1 MSSAWKWKFWA
12 AVVFTLGG
20 VWYLVPNFVQ
30 PTDSAWYSK
39 FVPDTKVQLGLDLQ
53 GGIQMT
59 LGVDLNR
66 ALLHESERYVR
77 DLHEFLPKE
86 SISVAKI
93 DRDYDST
100 EIRVFLQNEADF
112 EKFENYIKTQF
123 TVLEIVSSDAKN
135 KEFVLNISRDHI
147 TGMEQQTIQ
156 QALETLRNRLDEF
169 GVAEPSIQAKGK
181 DKIIVQLP
189 GLADP
194 SRAKEILAQ
203 TAQLEFMIVDDR
215 SVSQLDLEKM
225 VDGLTHES
233 KTPLTIDEL
242 NQQLKGKIPA
252 GTKVLFEERIDP
264 TTKEVLKSPYLL
276 IVGERISG
284 DLLEDARIGTGEYNQ
299 PNVMVQFNPAG
310 TEQFSE
316 LTKRNVGKRLAII
329 LDDKVKSA
337 PNLNEHIP
345 SGNAQ
350 ITLGSYQSHT
360 QLFNEAK
367 DLALV
372 LRTGALPAPIE
383 ILENR
388 SVGPSLGKDSIEKG
402 LKAMLYGVALIVLFM
417 IVYYRMSGLVA
428 DIAVVV
434 NVVFILACLG
444 LLHGTLTLPGLA
456 GILVSVGMAVDANI
470 IVFERIRE
478 ELTAGKSVKTAVETG
493 YDRAHLTILDSNL
506 TTIIAGVVLFE
517 FGTGPIKGFAITLIF
532 GLIANY
538 FTSLWF
544 TKLFYDWLIQKF
556 EPKTLSI

>member
-12 AVVFTLGG
+12 AVIFTLGG
-20 VWYLVPNFVQ
+20 IWYVIPNFVQ

-39 FVPDTKVQLGLDLQ
+39 FVPSSKVQLGLDLQ

-59 LGVDLNR
+59 LGVDLKR

-77 DLHEFLPKE
+77 DLNEFLPKE

-100 EIRVFLQNEADF
+100 EIHVFLQNEADF

-123 TVLEIVSSDAKN
+123 TVLEIVSSDSKN
-135 KEFVLNISRDHI
+135 KEFILDISQDHI
-147 TGMEQQTIQ
+147 AGMEQQTIQ

-215 SVSQLDLEKM
+215 SVSQLDLEKL
-225 VDGLTHES
+225 VDGVTHES
-233 KTPLTIDEL
+233 KTPLSVNEL

-252 GTKVLFEERIDP
+252 GTKVLFEERVDP
-264 TTKEVLKSPYLL
+264 TTKETIKSPYLL

-284 DLLEDARIGTGEYNQ
+284 DLLEDARISTGEYNQ

-345 SGNAQ
+345 SGRAQ

-478 ELTAGKSVKTAVETG
+478 ELTAGKSVRTAVETG